1 VRNPRLSTTGLALA
15 RLGTILTA
23 LILAFVLVYGV
34 SVRTVTGRELAD
46 LSLRGAIAARPL
58 FSGTVQTVLN
68 VVSIASLLGAVAVVA
83 VIALL
88 RLARLEGLVAIG
100 IIVAANASTWLLKEV
115 LLPRPDLGLDEATP
129 ATLNSLPS
137 GHSTAVFSAVAALA
151 FVVPSRARPSVVLV
165 GAGIASVNGLATM
178 LAGWHRAG
186 DSMAAFLVVGFW
198 TTVAAGVVVVLG
210 DRRGPP
216 PAPAS
221 AGWPRVMLWPAVF
234 AVVAVILGGT
244 VAVGLDAAPV
254 LRTSTAGSGVALLAA
269 AVLVSGT
276 ASGAAVGILGSLLL
290 MDAAPGMRAGR
301 R

>member
-1 VRNPRLSTTGLALA
+1 
-15 RLGTILTA
+15 
-23 LILAFVLVYGV
+23 
-34 SVRTVTGRELAD
+34 
-46 LSLRGAIAARPL
+46 
-58 FSGTVQTVLN
+58 
-68 VVSIASLLGAVAVVA
+68 
-83 VIALL
+83 
-88 RLARLEGLVAIG
+88 
-100 IIVAANASTWLLKEV
+100 
-115 LLPRPDLGLDEATP
+115 
-129 ATLNSLPS
+129 
-137 GHSTAVFSAVAALA
+137 VAALA

-165 GAGIASVNGLATM
+165 GAGIASVTGLATM

-198 TTVAAGVVVVLG
+198 TTVAAGVVVLLA

-216 PAPAS
+216 PAPAG

-254 LRTSTAGSGVALLAA
+254 LRDSTAGSGVALSAA
-269 AVLVSGT
+269 ALLVSGA